1 MEAGETEV
9 PNEEVN
15 YPRPQSR
22 EAAETRMKQSCL
34 ASEPTVLSMKGF

>member
-15 YPRPQSR
+15 YPRPQSW